1 MNTEQ
6 ETRKQITDQQ
16 QIVATTIAMAVLAD
30 RREWD
35 ALTTI
40 FTDEVSSDYT
50 ALTGGEPSTVRATD
64 LVAGWKEG
72 LNVFTATQHLV
83 TNHEVVITGDNAE
96 VRAYF
101 QATHCKSD
109 HTLWVL
115 GGSYHYA
122 LKKVAD
128 GWHISAVTMTPTW
141 ARDERN
147 TYGK

>member
-1 MNTEQ
+1 MNAEQ
-6 ETRKQITDQQ
+6 EMTAQQ
-16 QIVATTIAMAVLAD
+16 QIISTTIAMAVLAD

-40 FTDEVSSDYT
+40 FTNEVRSDYT
-50 ALTGGEPSTVRATD
+50 ALTGGEPSTVRASD

-72 LNVFTATQHLV
+72 LSAFTATQHLV
-83 TNHEVVITGDNAE
+83 TNHEVVITGDHAE

-101 QATHCKSD
+101 QATHCKPD
-109 HTLWVL
+109 QTLWIL
-115 GGSYHYA
+115 GGRYHYTVE
-122 LKKVAD
+122 KQAD
-128 GWHISAVTMTPTW
+128 RWRISAITMTPLW